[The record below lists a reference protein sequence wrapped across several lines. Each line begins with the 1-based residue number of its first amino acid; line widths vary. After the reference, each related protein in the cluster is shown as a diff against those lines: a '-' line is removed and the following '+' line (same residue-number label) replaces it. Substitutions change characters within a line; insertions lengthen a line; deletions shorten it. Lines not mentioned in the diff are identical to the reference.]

1 MSQAVRRTALV
12 TGANRGIGL
21 ALVEALLERDWQ
33 VIACCR
39 DPARAEALAAL
50 AAGGAVEMLRL
61 DVASL
66 LSIADLLAALDGR
79 PIDLLVSNA
88 GITGPVE
95 SFDATN
101 ASAWQ
106 PVFETNLLGVI
117 RLMQGLK
124 PNILASRGKKAVAIS
139 SGMGSI
145 AGAAGSDHLAY
156 RCSKAALNM
165 ALHAAAGE
173 WAADGATVAMLTPG
187 VVDTDMTAHLSLP
200 KISAAES
207 AAGMVAIIERLGVSD
222 AGRFFRYNGEEVA
235 W

>member
-1 MSQAVRRTALV
+1 MTEGVRRTALV

-21 ALVEALLERDWQ
+21 ALVEALVEQGWH

-39 DPARAEALAAL
+39 DPARAEALLTLVAK
-50 AAGGAVEMLRL
+50 GTVEALRL

-66 LSIADLLAALDGR
+66 LSIADLFAVLDGR
-79 PIDLLVSNA
+79 PIDLLVNNA
-88 GITGPVE
+88 GITGPGE
-95 SFDATN
+95 CFDATN

-124 PNILASRGKKAVAIS
+124 PNILASREKKAVAIS

-145 AGAAGSDHLAY
+145 AGAGRSDHLAY

-173 WAADGATVAMLTPG
+173 WAADGAIIAMLTPG
-187 VVDTDMTAHLSLP
+187 IVDTDMTAHLSLP

-207 AAGMVAIIERLGVSD
+207 AAGLVAVIDRLGASD